1 MISSNKFYFHREN
14 ICFEEIE
21 KMGGNL
27 FMKIILTHD
36 LHFFKRREGFVFK
49 STSRFTRGGS
59 DMKWREVSFHLPF

>member
-36 LHFFKRREGFVFK
+36 LHFLFDKRVKGFVLNQQVGLLEE
-49 STSRFTRGGS
+49 RGI
-59 DMKWREVSFHLPF
+59 